1 MRQFKAI
8 SAAIILLILI
18 VVFWV
23 MKDSTF
29 KDASNISI
37 AVSRT
42 PLSAPI
48 YIADSL
54 GYFSS
59 AGLNVE
65 LVEKNGGNLCFQL
78 MMDGTTDFATSSD
91 SVIMFNG
98 FKRNDFENL
107 VTFVQ
112 SDHDVKVLTKSING
126 IRSAKDLKGK
136 KVAIIKGSASE
147 YFLDMFLAIEGIE
160 FSSVILVDLPA
171 NEMSLALERNQV
183 DAIVVWE
190 PFAYKA
196 IKQLGDE
203 AVLLSSSNLYELTFN
218 LLAKK
223 QTTANDA
230 KTSVKVI
237 TALKQ
242 AVEYINAN
250 EVKAQQLL
258 KDRLN
263 LDQPF
268 ITWIWDDYLYDVSL
282 NRSLILSLEN
292 EARWAISRGLTDKKV
307 IPDYRKFMN
316 PEPLMTVSPY
326 SVSF

>member
-8 SAAIILLILI
+8 TTVITLLILI
-18 VVFWV
+18 AVFWV
-23 MKDSTF
+23 MKNSLLQD
-29 KDASNISI
+29 KPNIRI

-65 LVEKNGGNLCFQL
+65 LIEKNGGNLCFQL

-98 FKRNDFENL
+98 FKQNDFENL
-107 VTFVQ
+107 ATFVQ
-112 SDHDVKVLTKSING
+112 SNHDVKVLTKSTKG

-147 YFLDMFLAIEGIE
+147 YFLDMFLAIEGIK

-171 NEMSLALERNQV
+171 NEMPLALERNQV

-196 IKQLGDE
+196 IKKLGDE

-223 QTTANDA
+223 QTTLNNL
-230 KTSVKVI
+230 KTSIKVI
-237 TALKQ
+237 AALEQ
-242 AVEYINAN
+242 AVAYINAN
-250 EVKAQQLL
+250 EVKAQQIL

-263 LDQPF
+263 LDQAF
-268 ITWIWDDYLYDVSL
+268 IKWIWSDYLYDVSL

-292 EARWAISRGLTDKKV
+292 EARWAISRGLTSKKV

-316 PEPLMTVSPY
+316 PEPLMVVSPY

>member
-1 MRQFKAI
+1 MRQFKVIATVMSI
-8 SAAIILLILI
+8 VILI
-18 VVFWV
+18 AVFWGGKSSLDKEV
-23 MKDSTF
+23 LNT
-29 KDASNISI
+29 SI

-54 GYFSS
+54 GYFTE

-65 LVEKNGGNLCFQL
+65 LIEANGGNLTFQL
-78 MMDGTTDFATSSD
+78 MMDGSADFATSSD

-98 FKRNDFENL
+98 FKYNDFENL
-107 VTFVQ
+107 ATFVQ
-112 SDHDVKVLTKSING
+112 SAHDVKVLSKTSSA
-126 IRSAKDLKGK
+126 IRSAKDLTGK
-136 KVAIIKGSASE
+136 RVAIIKGSASE
-147 YFLDMFLAIEGIE
+147 YFLNMFLAIKGVE
-160 FSSVILVDLPA
+160 FASVVLEDLPA
-171 NEMSLALERNQV
+171 NEMSLALEQNQV

-190 PFAYKA
+190 PFAYEATKN
-196 IKQLGDE
+196 LGDE

-223 QTTANDA
+223 QTTAINPEI
-230 KTSVKVI
+230 TLKVI

-250 EVKAQQLL
+250 EAKAQDLL
-258 KDRLN
+258 KARLG
-263 LDQPF
+263 LDQQF
-268 ITWIWDDYLYDVSL
+268 IDWVWGDYRYDLAL

-292 EARWAISRGLTDKKV
+292 GARWAISRGLTDKKIV
-307 IPDYRKFMN
+307 PDYRKLMN
-316 PEPLMTVSPY
+316 AEPLKIISPY

>member
-1 MRQFKAI
+1 MRQIKVI
-8 SAAIILLILI
+8 GTVVCI
-18 VVFWV
+18 VIVIAVFWLV
-23 MKDSTF
+23 KNTLV
-29 KDASNISI
+29 KEVSNVSI

-54 GYFSS
+54 GYFTA

-65 LVEKNGGNLCFQL
+65 LIEANGGNLTFEL
-78 MMDGTTDFATSSD
+78 MRDGTADFATSSD

-98 FKRNDFENL
+98 FKQHDFENL
-107 VTFVQ
+107 ATFVQ
-112 SDHDVKVLTKSING
+112 SAHDVKVLTKSSSA

-136 KVAIIKGSASE
+136 TVAIIKGSASE

-160 FSSVILVDLPA
+160 ISNVVLVDLPA
-171 NEMSLALERNQV
+171 DEMSSALENNMV

-190 PFAYKA
+190 PFAYQTTKN
-196 IKQLGDE
+196 LGDE

-218 LLAKK
+218 LLAKTK
-223 QTTANDA
+223 TTADNPIA
-230 KTSVKVI
+230 TVKVI

-242 AVEYINAN
+242 AVDYINAH
-250 EVKAQQLL
+250 ETEAQDLL
-258 KDRLN
+258 KARLG
-263 LDQPF
+263 LDQQF
-268 ITWIWDDYLYDVSL
+268 IEWIWRDYLYDISL

-292 EARWAISRGLTDKKV
+292 EARWAISRGLTDRTA
-307 IPDYRKFMN
+307 IPDYRQFMN

>member
-1 MRQFKAI
+1 MRQFKPSI
-8 SAAIILLILI
+8 WVITLLIL
-18 VVFWV
+18 VAVFWV
-23 MKDSTF
+23 MKNSLF
-29 KDASNISI
+29 KETSNISI

-65 LVEKNGGNLCFQL
+65 LIEKNGGNLCFQL

-98 FKRNDFENL
+98 FKQNDFENL
-107 VTFVQ
+107 ATFVQ
-112 SDHDVKVLTKSING
+112 SGHDVKVLTKSSKG
-126 IRSAKDLKGK
+126 ILSAKDLKGK
-136 KVAIIKGSASE
+136 RVAIIKGSASE
-147 YFLDMFLAIEGIE
+147 YFLDMFLAIDGVK
-160 FSSVILVDLPA
+160 FSSVVLVDLPA
-171 NEMSLALERNQV
+171 NEMPSALKRNEV

-190 PFAYKA
+190 PFAYNA
-196 IKQLGDE
+196 TKQLGEE

-218 LLAKK
+218 LLAKQ
-223 QTTANDA
+223 QTTASNP
-230 KTSVKVI
+230 KTTVKLI

-250 EVKAQQLL
+250 EANAQQLI
-258 KDRLN
+258 KDRLG
-263 LDQPF
+263 LDQSF
-268 ITWIWDDYLYDVSL
+268 INWIWGDYLYDISL
-282 NRSLILSLEN
+282 SRSLILSLEN
-292 EARWAISRGLTDKKV
+292 EARWAVNRGLTDKQI
-307 IPDYRKFMN
+307 IPDYRKLMN
-316 PEPLMTVSPY
+316 SEPLKAVSPH

>member
-1 MRQFKAI
+1 MRQFKVI
-8 SAAIILLILI
+8 VIVSIVMLIA
-18 VVFWV
+18 VFWL
-23 MKDSTF
+23 MKNSLV
-29 KDASNISI
+29 KEVSNVSI

-54 GYFSS
+54 GYFSE

-65 LVEKNGGNLCFQL
+65 LIEANGGNLTFQL

-98 FKRNDFENL
+98 FKKNDFENL
-107 VTFVQ
+107 ATFVQ
-112 SDHDVKVLTKSING
+112 SAHDVKVLTKSTSAIN
-126 IRSAKDLKGK
+126 SAKDLKGK

-147 YFLDMFLAIEGIE
+147 YFLDMFLAIEGVE
-160 FSSVILVDLPA
+160 FSSLVLVDLPA
-171 NEMSLALERNQV
+171 NEMSLALEQNQV

-190 PFAYKA
+190 PFAYEA
-196 IKQLGDE
+196 TRNLGDE

-223 QTTANDA
+223 QTTTINP
-230 KTSVKVI
+230 KTTIKVI

-250 EVKAQQLL
+250 EAKAQALL
-258 KDRLN
+258 KVRLG
-263 LDQPF
+263 LDQQF
-268 ITWIWDDYLYDVSL
+268 IEWVWADYRYDVAL

-292 EARWAISRGLTDKKV
+292 QARWAISRGLTDKEV
-307 IPDYRKFMN
+307 IPDYRKLMN
-316 PEPLMTVSPY
+316 PESLAAVSPH

>member
-1 MRQFKAI
+1 MHQLKVIATVI
-8 SAAIILLILI
+8 SVVILI
-18 VVFWV
+18 AVFWV
-23 MKDSTF
+23 VKNSLVEEV
-29 KDASNISI
+29 SNVSV

-54 GYFSS
+54 GYFTA

-65 LVEKNGGNLCFQL
+65 LIEVNGGNLTFQS
-78 MMDGTTDFATSSD
+78 MMDGAADFATSSD
-91 SVIMFNG
+91 SVIMING
-98 FKRNDFENL
+98 FKHNDFENL
-107 VTFVQ
+107 ATFVH
-112 SDHDVKVLTKSING
+112 SAHDVKVLTKASLA

-147 YFLDMFLAIEGIE
+147 YFLDVFLALEGVE
-160 FSSVILVDLPA
+160 FSNVILVDLPA
-171 NEMSLALERNQV
+171 NEMSLALEQNQV

-190 PFAYKA
+190 PFAYESTKN
-196 IKQLGDE
+196 IGNE

-223 QTTANDA
+223 QTTANDP
-230 KTSVKVI
+230 KTTIKVI

-250 EVKAQQLL
+250 EAKAQDLL
-258 KDRLN
+258 KMRLG
-263 LDQPF
+263 LDQQF
-268 ITWIWDDYLYDVSL
+268 IEWIWGDYRYDVAL
-282 NRSLILSLEN
+282 NRSLILTLEN

-307 IPDYRKFMN
+307 IPEYRKFMN

-326 SVSF
+326 SVSL